1 MQLNRH
7 TEFSIEFLVPPSKK
21 PVFIGLVIF
30 GLVSV
35 FWSFLNFPVIIFA
48 CLLGIALIF
57 VKTKAW
63 GLLDISSDLIYL
75 RGTYQSSRWEYEGP
89 LHQIRAFRI
98 ESLGFGQY
106 ELIVDNTTT
115 FPFRLLVGSSR
126 QQLNHLVSELNAFLH
141 IERPEAQHLVNLPQ
155 HILPKKPKG
164 TCKYCWGKVYLTPRF
179 KGIFGQYIHQ
189 GCQEALAFERSQRN
203 SDN

>member
-21 PVFIGLVIF
+21 PVFVGLVIF

-35 FWSFLNFPVIIFA
+35 FWSFLNLPVKIFA

-63 GLLDISSDLIYL
+63 GLLDISSNLIYL
-75 RGTYQSSRWEYEGP
+75 RGTYESHRWEYEGP

-98 ESLGFGQY
+98 EKTGLGTY

-115 FPFRLLVGSSR
+115 SPFCLTVSCSL
-126 QQLNHLVSELNAFLH
+126 QNLNHIVSELNAFLH
-141 IERPEAQHLVNLPQ
+141 MERSEVQHIVNLPQ

-164 TCKYCWGKVYLTPRF
+164 TCKYCWGEVYLTPRF
-179 KGIFGQYIHQ
+179 KGLFGQYIHQ
-189 GCQEALAFERSQRN
+189 GCQEALAFERSHR
-203 SDN
+203 DYD